1 MMKGGTWMDF
11 DERLK
16 ILREGEV
23 ISGEVEELVRKVIR
37 RLHDRW
43 DITLTEESGS
53 RIITHLAMALARI
66 ERQEEISS
74 PETDVLEEFR
84 SLAVFSH
91 SLAIVE
97 DLAAW
102 VPMELPNA
110 EKDYMIVNVCLILDA
125 ENDA

>member
-1 MMKGGTWMDF
+1 MDF